1 MKEKSKRKLNIVDV
15 VVIALILAAAV
26 FFGVRMLRDSK
37 PMEERVKRPGV
48 IRFTVEVDGLRK
60 DLYEGIA
67 SRLPTQMAASGK
79 LVDGWILDTWSE
91 DVVVERILA
100 KSPVNASREEELLP
114 EEGVEYVNAYFLCE
128 ADVDLNDNLN
138 LTGTQELRLG
148 RSYYVKSV
156 DIEVNGTIIS
166 MEKRDAPQ
174 TAEGHEKG

>member
-26 FFGVRMLRDSK
+26 FFGLRLLKDSN
-37 PMEERVKRPGV
+37 PEEKVKRPGV

-60 DLYEGIA
+60 DLYDGIA
-67 SRLPTQMAASGK
+67 ATLPTQMAASGK
-79 LVDGWILDTWSE
+79 LVDGWILESRAEPVT
-91 DVVVERILA
+91 VERILA
-100 KSPVNASREEELLP
+100 KSPVNASREQELWP
-114 EEGVEYVNAYFLCE
+114 EEGVEYVNAYFVCE

-148 RSYYVKSV
+148 RSYYVKSI

-166 MEKRDAPQ
+166 MEKRERTERAEASGSDA
-174 TAEGHEKG
+174 